1 MSELP
6 PAPAK
11 IRIRQI
17 ALCVPDIRPVE
28 RQVEQVLDI
37 TASHR
42 DKPGPPI
49 WMYNGVFPVGD
60 SFLEILQPERPEA
73 PTTKFLQ
80 KQGGPA
86 GYMLILQVDDLEK
99 ARARVDALNIRVA
112 WDMEIAVRHGV
123 NVGALH
129 LHPSDTRG
137 PLTSLDWVEDWDD
150 WAWAGAAWKW
160 HRRTDVVSGISA
172 IEISSSDPAGVAARF
187 AQLLGKEVSDDCAIA
202 LEETSI
208 RFAQAPSGTRDRL
221 TGIDMTSSDR
231 SRVGESY
238 EFARTLVRLV

>member
-80 KQGGPA
+80 K
-86 GYMLILQVDDLEK
+86 LDIL
-99 ARARVDALNIRVA
+99 
-112 WDMEIAVRHGV
+112 M
-123 NVGALH
+123 
-129 LHPSDTRG
+129 
-137 PLTSLDWVEDWDD
+137 
-150 WAWAGAAWKW
+150 
-160 HRRTDVVSGISA
+160 GI
-172 IEISSSDPAGVAARF
+172 GN
-187 AQLLGKEVSDDCAIA
+187 Q
-202 LEETSI
+202 
-208 RFAQAPSGTRDRL
+208 
-221 TGIDMTSSDR
+221 
-231 SRVGESY
+231 
-238 EFARTLVRLV
+238 

>member
-6 PAPAK
+6 PAPDK

-17 ALCVPDIRPVE
+17 ALCAPDIRPVE
-28 RQVEQVLDI
+28 RQVERFLDI
-37 TASHR
+37 TPAHR

-49 WMYNGVFPVGD
+49 WMYNGVFPVGN
-60 SFLEILQPERPEA
+60 SFLEILQPERSDA
-73 PTTKFLQ
+73 PTTKFLE

-99 ARARVDALNIRVA
+99 ARARVDALNIRIA
-112 WDMEIAVRHGV
+112 WDMEVAVRHGV

-137 PLTSLDWVEDWDD
+137 PLTSLDWVDDWDD

-172 IEISSSDPAGVAARF
+172 AEISSVDPNGVAARF
-187 AQLLGKEVSDDCAIA
+187 AQLLGKEVNDDCSIA
-202 LEETSI
+202 LEETRI
-208 RFAQAPSGTRDRL
+208 RFVKAPDGARDRL
-221 TGIDMTSSDR
+221 TGIDMTASDR

-238 EFARTLVRLV
+238 EVARTIVRLV